1 MSGTR
6 WTPGPWSHDSGVV
19 PPDGPD
25 RYADIYVDGGEK
37 VIASI
42 NEMRD
47 FAPEEGRANA
57 RLIAEA
63 PNLYDALEAQ
73 VAVSRRLMEKAG
85 FSEAS
90 IRDCTAQARRALTRA
105 RGPS

>member
-6 WTPGPWSHDSGVV
+6 WTPGKWVWWTSNSWRRLRSEDGRTTRDVLMPYASWADLH
-19 PPDGPD
+19 PD
-25 RYADIYVDGGEK
+25 
-37 VIASI
+37 IAVS
-42 NEMRD
+42 
-47 FAPEEGRANA
+47 EEDMA
-57 RLIAEA
+57 LIAAA
-63 PNLYDALEAQ
+63 PDLYEALEAQ

-90 IRDCTAQARRALTRA
+90 IGDCTAQARRALTRA

>member
-6 WTPGPWSHDSGVV
+6 WTPGKWVWWTSNSWRRLRSEDGRMTTRDVLTPCVSRSDGH
-19 PPDGPD
+19 PDL
-25 RYADIYVDGGEK
+25 IV
-37 VIASI
+37 S
-42 NEMRD
+42 
-47 FAPEEGRANA
+47 EEDMA
-57 RLIAEA
+57 LIAAA
-63 PNLYDALEAQ
+63 PDLYEALEAQ